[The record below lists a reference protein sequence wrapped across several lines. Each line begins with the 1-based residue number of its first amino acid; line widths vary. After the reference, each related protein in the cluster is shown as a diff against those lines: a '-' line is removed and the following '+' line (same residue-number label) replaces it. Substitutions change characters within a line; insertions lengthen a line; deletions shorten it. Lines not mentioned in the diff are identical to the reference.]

1 MRITRNQASFLKQA
15 IQSAMPGATIYLFG
29 SRARDD
35 RKGGDIDILVLGDR
49 ELANQEK
56 RNIKIEFYKKFG
68 QQKID
73 IVSFEKEDPSPFKE
87 IALLEG
93 IRL

>member
-15 IQSAMPGATIYLFG
+15 IQSAMPGAAIYLFG

-93 IRL
+93 VRL